1 VLHGPLEIDDI
12 RRRCEHVFAA
22 PGEIAICHVLEA
34 DATIADIVG
43 AQRRITSALRVTFG
57 ARAEG
62 IAVFVASQR
71 DGDDVDTYAREWGA
85 TVVVR

>member
-1 VLHGPLEIDDI
+1 M
-12 RRRCEHVFAA
+12 
-22 PGEIAICHVLEA
+22 LEA

-43 AQRRITSALRVTFG
+43 AQRLITSALRVAFG
-57 ARAEG
+57 ARTEG

-85 TVVVR
+85 TVVIR